1 MKKIILIVLISL
13 LCLWAGAGIT
23 DYVRV
28 IHDKLPIFCLTD
40 KEHSRYYGLG
50 YMYDA
55 YNNPVTGNFEYAF
68 YLFGKDI
75 VSTFTD

>member
-1 MKKIILIVLISL
+1 MTGF
-13 LCLWAGAGIT
+13 LCLWAGLGIT

-28 IHDKLPIFCLTD
+28 THDKTPLFCLED
-40 KEHSRYYGLG
+40 EAHARYYGLG

-68 YLFGKDI
+68 YIFGQMI
-75 VSTFTD
+75 VCTFTN